1 MRAVDQFGDV
11 QAVGGVNEKIEGFY
25 RVCRLH
31 GFTGTQGVIIPS
43 SCVQQLV
50 LRPAVVKAV
59 AAGKFHIF
67 TVNHVTEAVKLL
79 TTLDWG
85 DSDTEG
91 TICYRICERLNNIV
105 ANNNE
110 GPWYSVWWQKLKDF
124 FSPKDRAKDDK
135 DAKGHKKEH
144 HPAHP
149 AHPAHPEHLPHKE

>member
-1 MRAVDQFGDV
+1 MTGAVDQFGDV

-105 ANNNE
+105 ANNNND
-110 GPWYSVWWQKLKDF
+110 GPWYSVWWQNLKDF
-124 FSPKDRAKDDK
+124 FSAKDKAK
-135 DAKGHKKEH
+135 DAKDAKEHKKEH
-144 HPAHP
+144 Q
-149 AHPAHPEHLPHKE
+149 ERLPHKG